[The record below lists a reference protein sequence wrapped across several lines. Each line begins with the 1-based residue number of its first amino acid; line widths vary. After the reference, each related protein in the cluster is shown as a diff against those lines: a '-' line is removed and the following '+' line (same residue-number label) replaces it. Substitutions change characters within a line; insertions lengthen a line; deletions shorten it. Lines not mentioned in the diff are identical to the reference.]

1 MGHILDTETNE
12 EYLPFLSQNQIG
24 SYVQEVRKEYRMVL
38 EELRKTGF
46 DVLPP
51 LIKRT
56 IETIYFSNP

>member
-51 LIKRT
+51 LP
-56 IETIYFSNP
+56 S